1 MTRTIMLAAVLI
13 ALSAACPE
21 IAGAQFYKGRTIIM
35 IVNYP
40 AGGPT
45 DIEARVIA
53 QHLPAHVPGKP
64 TIIIK
69 NVGGGGGLIGS
80 NQLGEAAPTGDTM
93 GFFTLDMPGQLLA
106 TSAMR
111 VRYSDFVLIAGV
123 ESPLIV
129 YMRKDTPPGVN
140 VATDVMKTSGFKAL
154 SLNLQNSNTINQAL
168 SLDLLGINYQPVP
181 AYRGLK
187 EVETAILQN
196 IGQMAN
202 SSLSGWRGSVEP
214 TMGNIV
220 IPLWQLAP
228 RAGNGTYP
236 RSKALPGL
244 PTFEEFYAAVH
255 PDKKLAGNF
264 TYEVLRAIAD
274 PQLAM
279 FRVAL
284 MPPKTSEEAVA
295 TMRTAFAEMWK
306 SPDFLADYS
315 RIIKTEPIL
324 VSGSEG
330 QEILTGLGRI
340 RPEVKEFLVTFIDRM
355 STK

>member
-1 MTRTIMLAAVLI
+1 MKRIIMFAAGLM
-13 ALSAACPE
+13 ALSAASPE
-21 IAGAQFYKGRTIIM
+21 IAGAQLYKGRTVTM

-45 DIEARVIA
+45 DIEARVVA

-80 NQLGEAAPTGDTM
+80 NQLGEAPPTGDTM

-123 ESPLIV
+123 ESPLIA

-140 VATDVMKTSGFKAL
+140 VATDLMKTSGFKAL

-244 PTFEEFYAAVH
+244 PTFEEFYATVH
-255 PDKKLAGNF
+255 PDKKLKGNF

-284 MPPKTSEEAVA
+284 MPPKTSQEAVA
-295 TMRTAFAEMWK
+295 TMRSAFAEMWK

-330 QEILTGLGRI
+330 QEILTALGGI
-340 RPEVKEFLVTFIDRM
+340 RPEIKEFLVGFIDRM